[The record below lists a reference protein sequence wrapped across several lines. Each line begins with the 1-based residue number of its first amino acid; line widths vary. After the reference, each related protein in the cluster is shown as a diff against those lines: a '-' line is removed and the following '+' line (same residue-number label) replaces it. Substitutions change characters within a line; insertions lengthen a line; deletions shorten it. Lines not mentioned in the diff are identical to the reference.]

1 MISKNDLR
9 NIAKTLGGMPVL
21 GCLTGSAADRAGI
34 RYGDVLLEVNGLAV
48 NDTASYIKAKDARSD
63 GMTAVVFRA
72 GKKVTFD
79 VVYDATR
86 PTIDPGNLVCEL
98 AALRINGDDAP
109 ETKDAP
115 N

>member
-9 NIAKTLGGMPVL
+9 SIAKTLGGMPVL

-34 RYGDVLLEVNGLAV
+34 RYGDVLLEVNGVAV
-48 NDTASYIKAKDARSD
+48 NDAASYVKAKDTRSD

-72 GKKVTFD
+72 GQKVTFD
-79 VVYDATR
+79 VVYDAER
-86 PTIDPGNLVCEL
+86 PAVDPGSLVSEL
-98 AALRINGDDAP
+98 VALRINVEEAP
-109 ETKDAP
+109 EAKREP